1 MLNRFRAF
9 ALSVSLCLG
18 LAGPAIAQVSTAD
31 LSLPEAVRNTGF
43 VPTDR
48 SREYEPLIQEH
59 ARNNGVRGELV
70 RAVIQVE
77 SNFNPSAVSP
87 KGAVGLMQL
96 MPATVQEFGVRNPFS
111 PSENVRAGVAYLR
124 RLLDRYSN
132 SEELALAAYNAG
144 PGAVD
149 AHGETIPPFRE
160 TRQYVSRVSGL
171 AGPPVATKVPGS
183 TLYRIVQV
191 IDGQEHVIYSNNPNA
206 RLNLAALPPV
216 DPDARTPVQTLRSA
230 SIFRAP

>member
-1 MLNRFRAF
+1 MVNRLRAL

-18 LAGPAIAQVSTAD
+18 LAGPAIAQVSSD
-31 LSLPEAVRNTGF
+31 LSLPDAVRNTRF

-59 ARNNGVRGELV
+59 AQNNGVRLELV

-96 MPATVQEFGVRNPFS
+96 MPATIQEFGVRNPFS

-160 TRQYVSRVSGL
+160 TQQYVSRVSGL
-171 AGPPVATKVPGS
+171 AGPRIATKVPGS
-183 TLYRIVQV
+183 TLYRIVQM
-191 IDGQEHVIYSNNPNA
+191 IDGKQYVIYSNNPDA
-206 RLNLAALPPV
+206 RVNPAALPQA
-216 DPDARTPVQTLRSA
+216 DPDARTPAQTLRSA
-230 SIFRAP
+230 SIFQAP